1 MIRFTNT
8 LTRKLEDFTPRGDVV
23 SMYVCGITPYDVSH
37 IGHAMSYV
45 VFDVV
50 KRYLTW
56 RGFSV
61 KHVQNFTD
69 IDDRIIER
77 ANRLKISTDELV
89 EKFIDLYLDDMR
101 DLNVLPADVYP
112 RATREVPE
120 MIEIIERLIDTGYA
134 YAAASVQ
141 SEWSDV
147 YYRVG
152 AKKDYGK
159 LAHRT
164 QDSLLAG
171 ARVESGEQKEN
182 AADFALWKGA
192 KAGEPSWDSPWGKG
206 RPGWHIECS
215 AMSLK
220 YLGAQIDI
228 HGGGEDL
235 IFPHHENEIA
245 QTEAFTARVP
255 FVGYWLHNAWVKMGE
270 EKMSKS
276 LGNFIT
282 IRDGLERVGGDGLR
296 LWILTSHYRK
306 PLTFS
311 EDTLDAAK
319 TGADRLR
326 TAARGA
332 IAEAADSTD
341 IASYRERFTAAM
353 DDDLNTPQA
362 LAVLFDLAK
371 DVNRARD
378 EQRGTADGQA
388 LLVEFA
394 GVLGLRL
401 EAKIDGIDA
410 ARTNELAMAVAS
422 DLEAAGL
429 HEESARVRAVLEP
442 DDRSDAAPV
451 IDLLVQI
458 RMELRAAKQWQ
469 LADRVRTGLADLQVA
484 LEDAP
489 SGTIWK
495 PA

>member
-1 MIRFTNT
+1 MRFTNT
-8 LTRKLEDFTPRGDVV
+8 LTRSLQEFQPAGDPVT
-23 SMYVCGITPYDVSH
+23 MYVCGITPYDESH
-37 IGHAMSYV
+37 IGHAMSYI

-56 RGFSV
+56 RGLHV

-77 ANRLKISTDELV
+77 ANRLKITTDELA
-89 EKFIDLYLDDMR
+89 EKYIALYQDDMR

-120 MIEIIERLIDTGYA
+120 MIDMIRGLIERGNA
-134 YAAASVQ
+134 YVAASPQ

-147 YYRVG
+147 YYRVS
-152 AKKDYGK
+152 AKQDYGK

-164 QDSLLAG
+164 QESLLAG
-171 ARVESGEQKEN
+171 ARVESGEEKEH

-220 YLGAQIDI
+220 YLGASIDL

-245 QTEAFTARVP
+245 QTEAYTGVVP
-255 FVGYWLHNAWVKMGE
+255 FVRTWLHNAWVKMGD

-282 IRDGLERVGGDGLR
+282 IRDGLNRVGGDGLR
-296 LWILTSHYRK
+296 LWVLTSHYRK

-311 EDTLDAAK
+311 EETLDAAK
-319 TGADRLR
+319 AGAARLR
-326 TAARGA
+326 TAARTALGDGDRDGGFA
-332 IAEAADSTD
+332 LDA
-341 IASYRERFTAAM
+341 YRERFTAAM

-371 DVNRARD
+371 EINRARD
-378 EQRGTADGQA
+378 ERRAGDEARSLLLELAD
-388 LLVEFA
+388 
-394 GVLGLRL
+394 VLGLRL
-401 EAKIDGIDA
+401 E
-410 ARTNELAMAVAS
+410 ESEESM
-422 DLEAAGL
+422 EAA
-429 HEESARVRAVLEP
+429 P
-442 DDRSDAAPV
+442 F
-451 IDLLVQI
+451 IDLLV
-458 RMELRAAKQWQ
+458 RVRTELRSAKQWALSDQ
-469 LADRVRTGLADLQVA
+469 IRDGLAA
-484 LEDAP
+484 LEITLEDGAE
-489 SGTIWK
+489 GTTWK
-495 PA
+495 RA

>member
-1 MIRFTNT
+1 LIRFTNT
-8 LTRKLEDFTPRGDVV
+8 LSRSLEEFQPQGDIVTL
-23 SMYVCGITPYDVSH
+23 YVCGITPYDDSH

-45 VFDVV
+45 VFDVL
-50 KRYLTW
+50 KRYLLW
-56 RGFSV
+56 RGYKV

-89 EKFIDLYLDDMR
+89 AKYIDAYAADMR
-101 DLNVLPADVYP
+101 DLNVLPADEYP
-112 RATREVPE
+112 RATREVPD
-120 MIEIIERLIDTGYA
+120 MIRIIEGLVQKGFA
-134 YAAASVQ
+134 YETASPQ

-147 YYRVG
+147 YYRVS
-152 AKKDYGK
+152 AKDDYGK
-159 LAHRT
+159 LSHRT

-215 AMSLK
+215 AMSLR
-220 YLGAQIDI
+220 YLGERIDI

-245 QTEAFTARVP
+245 QSEAYTGAEP
-255 FVGYWLHNAWVKMGE
+255 FVRYWLHNAWVKMGD

-282 IRDGLERVGGDGLR
+282 IRDGLNKVGGDGLR

-319 TGADRLR
+319 QGAARLR
-326 TAARGA
+326 TAARAPAGDGA
-332 IAEAADSTD
+332 G
-341 IASYRERFTAAM
+341 ASGIDLATFRERFTSAM

-371 DVNRARD
+371 EINRARD
-378 EQRGTADGQA
+378 EGHGVGDAQA
-388 LLVEFA
+388 LLLELSD
-394 GVLGLRL
+394 VLGLRL
-401 EAKIDGIDA
+401 EASQ
-410 ARTNELAMAVAS
+410 EAV
-422 DLEAAGL
+422 EAAPFIEL
-429 HEESARVRAVLEP
+429 LITI
-442 DDRSDAAPV
+442 RS
-451 IDLLVQI
+451 
-458 RMELRAAKQWQ
+458 ELRGAKQWA
-469 LADRVRTGLADLQVA
+469 LADRIRDGLTALHVT
-484 LEDAP
+484 LEDGAQ
-489 SGTIWK
+489 GTTWK
-495 PA
+495 PE

>member
-8 LTRKLEDFTPRGDVV
+8 LTRQLEDFRPQGDTV
-23 SMYVCGITPYDVSH
+23 SMYVCGITPYDESH

-50 KRYLTW
+50 KRYLMW
-56 RGFSV
+56 RGHSV
-61 KHVQNFTD
+61 RHVQNFTD

-77 ANRLKISTDELV
+77 ANRLKIGTGELV
-89 EKFIDLYLDDMR
+89 QKYIDLYTADMR

-120 MIEIIERLIDTGYA
+120 MIEMISGLIEKGYA
-134 YAAASVQ
+134 YAATSPQ

-147 YYRVG
+147 YYRVS
-152 AKKDYGK
+152 AKSDYGQ
-159 LAHRT
+159 LSHRT

-171 ARVESGEQKEN
+171 ARVETGEHKEN

-220 YLGAQIDI
+220 YLGAQIDL

-235 IFPHHENEIA
+235 IFPHLENEIA
-245 QTEAFTARVP
+245 QTEAYTGAAP
-255 FVGYWLHNAWVKMGE
+255 FVRTWLHNAWVKMGE

-282 IRDGLERVGGDGLR
+282 IRDGLNKVGSDGLR

-319 TGADRLR
+319 HGADRLR
-326 TAARGA
+326 TAARASGGDGDGG
-332 IAEAADSTD
+332 IDLAAFRD
-341 IASYRERFTAAM
+341 RFTGAM

-371 DVNRARD
+371 EVNRGRD
-378 EQRGTADGQA
+378 EARGVSAAQGLLLDLAD
-388 LLVEFA
+388 
-394 GVLGLRL
+394 VLGLRL
-401 EAKIDGIDA
+401 EQSEQSI
-410 ARTNELAMAVAS
+410 
-422 DLEAAGL
+422 EAA
-429 HEESARVRAVLEP
+429 P
-442 DDRSDAAPV
+442 F

-458 RMELRAAKQWQ
+458 RTELRAAKQWQ
-469 LADRVRTGLADLQVA
+469 LADRVRDGLADLRVT
-484 LEDAP
+484 LEDGP
-489 SGTIWK
+489 NGTSWK
-495 PA
+495 PE

>member
-1 MIRFTNT
+1 LIRFTNT
-8 LTRKLEDFTPRGDVV
+8 LSRQPEPFEPAGDVV
-23 SMYVCGITPYDVSH
+23 SMYVCGITPYDESH
-37 IGHAMSYV
+37 IGHAMSYI

-56 RGFSV
+56 RGFKI

-77 ANRLKISTDELV
+77 SNRLKITTDELV
-89 EKFIDLYLDDMR
+89 EKFIGLYMDDMR

-112 RATREVPE
+112 RATQEVPE
-120 MIEIIERLIDTGYA
+120 MIEIIERLIEKGYA
-134 YAAASVQ
+134 YPAASEQ

-147 YYRVG
+147 YYRVS
-152 AKKDYGK
+152 AKDDYGK

-182 AADFALWKGA
+182 PADFALWKGA

-215 AMSLK
+215 AMSVK
-220 YLGAQIDI
+220 YLGEQIDI

-245 QTEAFTARVP
+245 QTEAYTGSIP
-255 FVGYWLHNAWVKMGE
+255 FVKYWLHNAWVKMGE

-282 IRDGLERVGGDGLR
+282 IRDGLKRVGGDGLR
-296 LWILTSHYRK
+296 LWVLTSHYRK

-319 TGADRLR
+319 AGADRLR
-326 TAARGA
+326 TAARTPGDAGDGGIDLGA
-332 IAEAADSTD
+332 FRD
-341 IASYRERFTAAM
+341 RFIAAM

-362 LAVLFDLAK
+362 LAVLFDLSK
-371 DVNRARD
+371 EVNKARD
-378 EQRGTADGQA
+378 EGRGVTGAQA
-388 LLVEFA
+388 LLIEL
-394 GVLGLRL
+394 GDVLGLRL
-401 EAKIDGIDA
+401 EHAEQSI
-410 ARTNELAMAVAS
+410 
-422 DLEAAGL
+422 EAA
-429 HEESARVRAVLEP
+429 P
-442 DDRSDAAPV
+442 F

-458 RMELRAAKQWQ
+458 RTELRTAKQWQ
-469 LADRVRTGLADLQVA
+469 LADRVRDGLAELNVV
-484 LEDAP
+484 LEDGGQ
-489 SGTIWK
+489 GTTWK
-495 PA
+495 PG